1 MTKQII
7 KKSASFILIFIFLFS
22 CKKEEVTPPDP
33 ILGNWQ
39 LVSFSGEGQTVVWDE
54 FKTLAVSL
62 IPEYECMS
70 WTAAITEELLTEN
83 VTLIDEFSNGCIPE
97 KITVWAW
104 ERTKGTNE
112 YTFNQGLIT
121 YRIYNINVSG
131 NQMTWTEQSADEV
144 VTVWSKIEE

>member
-1 MTKQII
+1 MNKIEHDNYIDQ
-7 KKSASFILIFIFLFS
+7 SPSFLPLLTS
-22 CKKEEVTPPDP
+22 TNVLP
-33 ILGNWQ
+33 IT